1 MLLGLW
7 EIEREREREQFSTIS
22 FLTKLRWIFFGKLPL
37 ERKYKPKILE
47 YLFMLF
53 SSILIF
59 ICELILLIL
68 IQNLQYLKNENTF
81 LVNLV
86 TKLKTFEVR
95 ILITIL
101 ILSWIVQI
109 FMSIHVFFIL
119 SKTEFNKTIALIAAI
134 SGIFLISPISLIFS
148 LMAYQKNLLAFE

>member
-1 MLLGLW
+1 
-7 EIEREREREQFSTIS
+7 
-22 FLTKLRWIFFGKLPL
+22 
-37 ERKYKPKILE
+37 
-47 YLFMLF
+47 MLF

-59 ICELILLIL
+59 ICELILLIV

>member
-7 EIEREREREQFSTIS
+7 EIEREREQFSTIS

-59 ICELILLIL
+59 ICELILLY
-68 IQNLQYLKNENTF
+68 NLQYLKNENTF